1 MAGNTKAGKIMSDKK
16 TKTTDPIFSAFKGP
30 FKVHYGH
37 HTLGRTSCG
46 LCITR
51 ERGLWLT
58 MNRRHITC
66 EKCHRAQG

>member
-1 MAGNTKAGKIMSDKK
+1 MAGSTEAGKIMSDRKIK
-16 TKTTDPIFSAFKGP
+16 AKP
-30 FKVHYGH
+30 FKVHYGCH
-37 HTLGRTSCG
+37 VLDRTSCG

-58 MNRRHITC
+58 MNRRLITC